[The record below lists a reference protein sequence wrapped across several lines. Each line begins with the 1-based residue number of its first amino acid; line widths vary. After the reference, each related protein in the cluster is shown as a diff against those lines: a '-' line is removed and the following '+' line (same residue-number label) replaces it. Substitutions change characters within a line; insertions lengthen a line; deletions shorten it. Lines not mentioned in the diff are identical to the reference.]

1 MTAIVAF
8 KGANLP
14 APAAL
19 ATSLKSIT
27 TGSVGGEVLLK
38 MDKTGHWVYGADQ
51 TEIEDKS
58 EWAVNPFSFVHG
70 FIAWGTGEVLAEKM
84 AAITDPL
91 PELDPAP
98 AGSERGWEKQLGF
111 HLRCV
116 SGEDD
121 GLDVRFATTSVGGKR
136 AVSDLAMALAAQ
148 VEADPKNIVA
158 VLTLDSDAVC
168 LVVETGC
175 QYFLPVAFP
184 DVIHCGLRV
193 AHLGTSSVRFD
204 IGIFRNA
211 DDTAAA
217 QGHFVHVCCD
227 RATQRPQPFPAAMR
241 AALEKLKP

>member
-158 VLTLDSDAVC
+158 VLTLDSEHYPHKKYGRVYTPVFKIVRWISLDGPADA
-168 LVVETGC
+168 
-175 QYFLPVAFP
+175 P
-184 DVIHCGLRV
+184 
-193 AHLGTSSVRFD
+193 
-204 IGIFRNA
+204 
-211 DDTAAA
+211 TAAGA
-217 QGHFVHVCCD
+217 
-227 RATQRPQPFPAAMR
+227 PPAAE
-241 AALEKLKP
+241 AAPETRRRRRV